1 MNTGQWKAVSGK
13 EGGGKLTSLPHMT
26 GCPRDWAEESRSEE
40 CCPKGVVLRGMG
52 DADF

>member
-40 CCPKGVVLRGMG
+40 CCPMGVVVRGMG
-52 DADF
+52 DSDF